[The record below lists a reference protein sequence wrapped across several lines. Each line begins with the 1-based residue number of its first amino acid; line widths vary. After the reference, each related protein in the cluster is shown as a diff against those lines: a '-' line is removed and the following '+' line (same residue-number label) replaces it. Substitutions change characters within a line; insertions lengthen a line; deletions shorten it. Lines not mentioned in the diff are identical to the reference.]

1 MYKYLS
7 RSVNTDFP
15 SLKRL
20 HSSFV
25 NATSSLE
32 EREGQSQK
40 MSKFPSKGTAELHNR
55 IISWVTWTAGKEICV
70 IKLSG
75 LVPPWCMWMYVGKE
89 AQCSL

>member
-15 SLKRL
+15 ALKRL

-32 EREGQSQK
+32 ERESRK
-40 MSKFPSKGTAELHNR
+40 MSNFPSKGTAELHNR
-55 IISWVTWTAGKEICV
+55 IIYWVTWTAGKETCV
-70 IKLSG
+70 IK
-75 LVPPWCMWMYVGKE
+75 
-89 AQCSL
+89 